1 MSDSLH
7 FTHLL
12 VLPRLHVQNANA
24 ISSPLT
30 HGFPSMTAFTGLMWA
45 LERKTRAA
53 GLDIAFKGIGVVCH
67 RHQEQVTEGGF
78 TKAFHLTRNPA
89 AKDGS
94 TAAIVEEGRI
104 HIEVSLILAL
114 ESDRWQRDP
123 QARQHDTETITH
135 MVDAMRVAGGSVVPP
150 DNPRLP
156 RYQPQIVDLTGSDA
170 DRLDAFRKLRL
181 RLVPGFTLVSRDDLI
196 TQRHQEL
203 AAENEHATRLDA
215 WLSLSRI
222 NWQYHADGDKG
233 EWQHDRHGLG
243 WVVPIPVGYGALGE
257 IHPGGDVANARDPD
271 TPFRFVE
278 SLYSMG
284 EWISPHRLDQ
294 AEQLIWYPQT
304 RPDDGLYR
312 CCNDYRPV
320 ADPFEALYDFD

>member
-1 MSDSLH
+1 MSQGPN

-12 VLPRLHVQNANA
+12 VLPRLHIQNANA

-30 HGFPSMTAFTGLMWA
+30 HGFPSMTAFTGFMWA
-45 LERKTRAA
+45 LERKTLAA

-67 RHQEQVTEGGF
+67 HHQEQATEGGF
-78 TKAFHLTRNPA
+78 IKAFHLTRNPA

-123 QARQHDTETITH
+123 QAQQDDTDTIKS
-135 MVDAMRVAGGSVVPP
+135 MVDAMRIAGGSVVPP

-156 RYQPQIVDLTGSDA
+156 RYQPQGVDLTGNET

-196 TQRHQEL
+196 TQRHEAL
-203 AAENEHATRLDA
+203 AAEDEQATRLDA

-222 NWQYHADGDKG
+222 NWRYHADDA

-243 WVVPIPVGYGALGE
+243 WVVPIPVGYGALGDV
-257 IHPGGDVANARDPD
+257 HLGGAVANARDPD

-284 EWISPHRLDQ
+284 EWISPHRLEQ
-294 AEQLIWYPQT
+294 AEQLIWYPRT
-304 RPDDGLYR
+304 RPEDGLYR

-320 ADPFEALYDFD
+320 VDPFEGLYDFD

>member
-1 MSDSLH
+1 MSDAPN

-12 VLPRLHVQNANA
+12 VLPRLNVQNANA

-30 HGFPSMTAFTGLMWA
+30 HGFPSITAFIGLMWA

-53 GLDIAFKGIGVVCH
+53 GLDVAFQGIGVVCH
-67 RHQEQVTEGGF
+67 RHQEQTTEGGY

-104 HIEVSLILAL
+104 HIEVSLILAVT
-114 ESDRWQRDP
+114 SDRWQRDAKA
-123 QARQHDTETITH
+123 QQDDTETIQQFIA
-135 MVDAMRVAGGSVVPP
+135 AMRIAGGSVMPP
-150 DNPRLP
+150 DSPWLP
-156 RYQPQIVDLTGSDA
+156 RYQPQVVDLTGNEA

-196 TQRHQEL
+196 TQRHDAL
-203 AAENEHATRLDA
+203 AAEDANATRLDA

-222 NWQYHADGDKG
+222 NWRYNDDEHK
-233 EWQHDRHGLG
+233 WQHDRRGLG
-243 WVVPIPVGYGALGE
+243 WVVPIPVGYGALGDV
-257 IHPGGDVANARDPD
+257 HPGGDVVNARDPD
-271 TPFRFVE
+271 TPFRFAE

-284 EWISPHRLDQ
+284 QWISPHRLEQ
-294 AEQLIWYPQT
+294 AEQLIWYAQT

-312 CCNDYRPV
+312 CCNDYRPID
-320 ADPFEALYDFD
+320 DPFEALYDFD